1 MPQFPTN
8 YQGLKGIERGLGFLR
23 QLNQGLIPGPAG
35 IKSATVSQALTGSP
49 RNPPPTLVDVTSD
62 TGDELPRGKAA
73 STNTRF
79 FALTAR
85 LASAVPLYF
94 NAVFSGG
101 PAPKGLRWSGGEPS
115 PDGIDSERLILTNK
129 PGKFVVSCSLGS
141 VTKSAVLYVVEA
153 QQTDFRGDGGGVF
166 HSDNLP
172 SLKRKDGKTFPTKG
186 RRTGRNMPAPG
197 SNFDFNDFCETQ
209 YTIKPDEFVADANA
223 GLFLKNNIK
232 WLITREKQ
240 TQSFLGD
247 SGTWV
252 KVVNDVTFVDDTDED
267 NQMVDPWSASGHLYS
282 NDGPG
287 FFNLTL
293 TTATEV
299 VFKNR
304 FQERVKMTFDGS
316 SPKTGSGHICSDTF
330 QWHDFRSLTK
340 NGSVAWMESG
350 SFGGNELLKGD
361 KAFGPSPL

>member
-1 MPQFPTN
+1 MYYPSDRKGALNGMPQFPRN
-8 YQGLKGIERGLGFLR
+8 YQSLKSIERGLGLLR
-23 QLNQGLIPGPAG
+23 QLNQ
-35 IKSATVSQALTGSP
+35 
-49 RNPPPTLVDVTSD
+49 
-62 TGDELPRGKAA
+62 
-73 STNTRF
+73 
-79 FALTAR
+79 
-85 LASAVPLYF
+85 
-94 NAVFSGG
+94 
-101 PAPKGLRWSGGEPS
+101 
-115 PDGIDSERLILTNK
+115 
-129 PGKFVVSCSLGS
+129 
-141 VTKSAVLYVVEA
+141 VLYVVEA

-186 RRTGRNMPAPG
+186 RRTGRNMPPTG

-209 YTIKPDEFVADANA
+209 YTIKPDEFVTDANA
-223 GLFLKNNIK
+223 GLFVKNGIK

-252 KVVNDVTFVDDTDED
+252 KVLNDVTFADDTDED

-299 VFKNR
+299 VFRNR

-316 SPKTGSGHICSDTF
+316 SPIVSRLSNWHSRPQGPRKNDFSFRGALGAVPSKLWRVAARFSDCASIITLVGAS
-330 QWHDFRSLTK
+330 RSSI
-340 NGSVAWMESG
+340 NR
-350 SFGGNELLKGD
+350 LK
-361 KAFGPSPL
+361 S